1 MNPTLPDDL
10 LSRFSGWVAEQMGLH
25 FGPERRSDL
34 QRGLEATGRELG
46 LGDAGACLQ
55 RLLAGPV
62 SRQQFDVLACHLTVG
77 ETYFFRDQRGLEILE
92 TEILPGLVQS
102 RRRGERCLRLW
113 SAGCATGEE
122 AYSLAILLTRMLP
135 DWSDWAITVLGTD
148 INPQALEHAQQ
159 GVYGEWSFRDEPPWL
174 KDRFFQPVA
183 PGRYRLI
190 PQIRRMVTFA
200 ALNLARDP
208 YPSLLNSTNAM
219 DVIVCRNVVMY
230 FSPEQARQVLARL
243 RLCLV
248 EGGWLLGSPTEGS
261 YLTESGLTAVS
272 FPGATLFRRVAMPR
286 VREEKLPAG
295 DVLADAV
302 RAWEECRSSHPK
314 VPGDSGDRRS
324 TGWLGQETGH
334 SAAPDRRSTGW
345 LGQETGHSSAP
356 PCAGP
361 DPLVAVF
368 EQALEDHCRGRN
380 AEAAAALERLATE
393 APQRAEVFDLLTRV
407 YADQG
412 HLSAALNWSDRAI
425 TADKM
430 NSQHHYLR
438 ATILLELGQGEQA
451 AASLQRALYLDPD
464 FVLAHFALGSLARR
478 LGQEASARRHLAN
491 ALDLLAACPPDS
503 IVPASEGV
511 TAGRLREI
519 IAAMA
524 AQEAVA

>member
-34 QRGLEATGRELG
+34 QLGLEATGRELG

-55 RLLAGPV
+55 RLLTGPI
-62 SRQQFDVLACHLTVG
+62 RKQQFDVLARHLTVG
-77 ETYFFRDQRGLEILE
+77 ETYFFRDQCGLEILE

-148 INPQALEHAQQ
+148 INPQALHHAQQ
-159 GVYGEWSFRDEPPWL
+159 GVYGEWSFRSVPPWL
-174 KDRFFQPVA
+174 KDRFFQPVT

-190 PQIRRMVTFA
+190 PQIRRMVTFVP
-200 ALNLARDP
+200 LNLVRDP
-208 YPSLLNSTNAM
+208 YPSLLNNTNAM

-230 FSPEQARQVLARL
+230 FSPEQARRVLARL

-261 YLTESGLTAVS
+261 YLPESGLTAVS
-272 FPGATLFRRVAMPR
+272 FPGATLYRRVAVTH
-286 VREEKLPAG
+286 VREQKPPAG
-295 DVLADAV
+295 DDLADAV

-314 VPGDSGDRRS
+314 VPGDSGDLRS
-324 TGWLGQETGH
+324 AGWLGQETGH
-334 SAAPDRRSTGW
+334 RA
-345 LGQETGHSSAP
+345 AP

-361 DPLVAVF
+361 DPAVGVF
-368 EQALEDHCRGRN
+368 ERALEDHRQGRN
-380 AEAAAALERLATE
+380 AEAAAALERLSTE
-393 APQRAEVFDLLTRV
+393 SPQRAEVFDLLTRV

-412 HLSAALNWSDRAI
+412 HLTTALTWSDRAI

-438 ATILLELGQGEQA
+438 ATILQELGRGEQA

-478 LGQEASARRHLAN
+478 LGQEATARRHLAN

>member
-55 RLLAGPV
+55 RLLTGPI
-62 SRQQFDVLACHLTVG
+62 SKQQFDVLARHLTVG

-159 GVYGEWSFRDEPPWL
+159 GVYGEWSFRGEPPWL

-208 YPSLLNSTNAM
+208 YPSLLNNTNAM

-230 FSPEQARQVLARL
+230 FSPEQARQVFARL

-272 FPGATLFRRVAMPR
+272 FPGATLYRRVAISESAAAADRGAQMPVEADR
-286 VREEKLPAG
+286 DEAVNG
-295 DVLADAV
+295 LAQA
-302 RAWEECRSSHPK
+302 
-314 VPGDSGDRRS
+314 PGDWRDSPGVRDV
-324 TGWLGQETGH
+324 G
-334 SAAPDRRSTGW
+334 
-345 LGQETGHSSAP
+345 SAP
-356 PCAGP
+356 VPVFQGLAGP
-361 DPLVAVF
+361 DPAVGVF
-368 EQALEDHCRGRN
+368 ERAVEDHRQGRN
-380 AEAAAALERLATE
+380 AEAAAALERLSSE
-393 APQRAEVFDLLTRV
+393 SPHRAEVFDLLTRV

-412 HLSAALNWSDRAI
+412 HLSAALTWSDRSI

-438 ATILLELGQGEQA
+438 ATILQELGQGEQA

-491 ALDLLAACPPDS
+491 ALDLLAACHPDS

>member
-46 LGDAGACLQ
+46 LGDAGTCLQ
-55 RLLAGPV
+55 RLLTGPI
-62 SRQQFDVLACHLTVG
+62 SKQQFEILARHLTVG

-92 TEILPGLVQS
+92 KEILPELVQS
-102 RRRGERCLRLW
+102 RRRGERCLRVW

-159 GVYGEWSFRDEPPWL
+159 GVYGEWSFRGAPPWL

-208 YPSLLNSTNAM
+208 YPSLLNNTNAM

-272 FPGATLFRRVAMPR
+272 FPGATLYRRVAISESPAAADRETQMPVEVDR
-286 VREEKLPAG
+286 DEAMNR
-295 DVLADAV
+295 LAQA
-302 RAWEECRSSHPK
+302 
-314 VPGDSGDRRS
+314 PGDWRDSPGVRDA
-324 TGWLGQETGH
+324 G
-334 SAAPDRRSTGW
+334 
-345 LGQETGHSSAP
+345 SAP
-356 PCAGP
+356 VPVFQSLAGP
-361 DPLVAVF
+361 DPVVGVF
-368 EQALEDHCRGRN
+368 ERALEDHRQGRN
-380 AEAAAALERLATE
+380 AEAAAALERLSSE
-393 APQRAEVFDLLTRV
+393 SPQRAEVFDLLTRV
-407 YADQG
+407 YADRG
-412 HLSAALNWSDRAI
+412 HLSAALTWSDRAI

-478 LGQEASARRHLAN
+478 LGREASARRHLAN